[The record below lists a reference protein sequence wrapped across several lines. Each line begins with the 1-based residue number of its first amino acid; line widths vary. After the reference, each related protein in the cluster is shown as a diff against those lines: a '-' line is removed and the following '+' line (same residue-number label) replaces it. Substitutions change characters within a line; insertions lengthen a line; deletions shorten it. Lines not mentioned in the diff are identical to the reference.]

1 MKRCKN
7 GCCQYIVNNNY
18 RRPFGPWKIQKK
30 KAGIINY
37 WYDTR
42 QLNISKLSE
51 PNEQPSVASRSK
63 AAPTLYFL
71 LVNSSGWKWG
81 FPKGSIEEG
90 ETPLNGAIREYIE
103 ETGLKLDKEDLIKDG
118 NTFLTKSSN
127 RVKYYFTNKKGKIIP
142 ITSSYPYNDS
152 TGIGIFNYECLQSG
166 NLGLEL
172 NLSCEKIISGIID
185 ESLDL
190 SLGKL
195 TI

>member
-1 MKRCKN
+1 MKTCKN

-37 WYDTR
+37 WYDTPE
-42 QLNISKLSE
+42 SS
-51 PNEQPSVASRSK
+51 SA
-63 AAPTLYFL
+63 LYFL

-90 ETPLNGAIREYIE
+90 ETPLNGAIREYTE

-152 TGIGIFNYECLQSG
+152 TGIGIFNYKCLQSG
-166 NLGLEL
+166 NLDLEL
-172 NLSCEKIISGIID
+172 NLSCEKIISNIMD
-185 ESLDL
+185 ENCSSETLDL
-190 SLGKL
+190 SFGKL